1 LTGSC
6 EKRGLLAT
14 EAKRKSE
21 GVLASAASVW
31 LSRGE
36 RVAKETEPDFRLRV
50 RGFRAAMQWPQSRPA
65 AAAIGATTGRNRVG
79 LFLYMA

>member
-1 LTGSC
+1 M
-6 EKRGLLAT
+6 
-14 EAKRKSE
+14 
-21 GVLASAASVW
+21 W